1 MTISTRISVLL
12 IVILQMIAVSP
23 AFAFDP
29 VLIDSVEVTG
39 GVTVSK
45 ETPPPFWMEAN
56 RDGRI
61 SRESGNS
68 FFTRLRLLKNAD
80 RAKNFDWMYGIDVT
94 SRTNASSDLVW
105 TDGYAGVAW
114 KKLRLNVGRK
124 SEFFGLTDSLLS
136 AGPEVYSRN
145 APTIPKIAL
154 STNGYVNITDNL
166 AFNAYLAHGWMGEEQ
181 YIADAYLHQKFLY
194 LRYGSAAPDRGVNLY
209 FGFHHL
215 AVWGGTSRT
224 TGFSNPAKFSDF
236 KTVFFG
242 QKGDS
247 RSVVNEQLNAL
258 GNHLGSIEYALQ
270 LKSAARDWLF
280 YASTLFEDGSG
291 TKWLGLVKPGDY
303 LLGASLINKPADCRF
318 KRINVEYFYTCGPI
332 FNQREHDN
340 YFNGGIYPSG
350 WTHEGY
356 GIGHPFISFT
366 EGTDYAFNAQN
377 RIQGAN
383 GAVALA
389 FSDLWNPIVRVAWI
403 RQLGSFSEPHPG
415 IDRYAFALGNTSTIS
430 AGWRLNQELFFDA
443 GASMKPNA
451 GMLFSVTRSFL

>member
-1 MTISTRISVLL
+1 MTISTRISVFL
-12 IVILQMIAVSP
+12 IVVLQMIAVSP

-39 GVTVSK
+39 GVSASK

-61 SRESGNS
+61 SRESGSS

-124 SEFFGLTDSLLS
+124 SEFFGLADSLLS

-194 LRYGSAAPDRGVNLY
+194 LRYGSASPDRGVNLY
-209 FGFHHL
+209 FGVHHL
-215 AVWGGTSRT
+215 AVWGGAN
-224 TGFSNPAKFSDF
+224 NPSGFSDF
-236 KTVFFG
+236 IRVFSG
-242 QKGDS
+242 KNGGGGAGIT
-247 RSVVNEQLNAL
+247 EQQNAL

-270 LKSAARDWLF
+270 LKSVARDWLF

-291 TKWLGLVKPGDY
+291 LRSFGLVKPGDY
-303 LLGASLINKPADCRF
+303 LLGASLINKPADCRV
-318 KRINVEYFYTCGPI
+318 KRINLEYFYTCGPI
-332 FNQREHDN
+332 FNQAEHDN
-340 YFNGGIYPSG
+340 YFNNGIYQSG

-366 EGTDYAFNAQN
+366 EGENYAFNAQN

-383 GAVALA
+383 AAVALA

-403 RQLGSFSEPHPG
+403 RQLDSFTEPRTG
-415 IDRYAFALGNTSTIS
+415 IDRYAFGIGNTSTIS